1 MENILLEQL
10 GHSDFQNMKKEI
22 LKKFKKHDK
31 VSGEITR
38 FTQLDNVLDFVLNHQ
53 LHFSPLSIF
62 PDHTEGKS
70 LKQATLL
77 GNEKEING
85 QEIPHYIRRE
95 ILYASCWHF
104 GDEKLYMWDIYGR
117 DKNCLAI
124 QLNLD
129 NLLENVFA
137 PGNFLFSSKN
147 LDEGFN
153 NKDSN
158 AEKVEISS
166 FHFGKLEYVD
176 LVKKTV
182 KSNLYIG
189 RFKDK
194 AFEHEKE
201 LRFLFRQNYKG
212 NQPVGLKDL
221 KCRFLKNAEQN
232 LNVKVIISPYAQKN
246 YLEFITKAFQ
256 EYKNIEVIASK
267 FTTLFR

>member
-1 MENILLEQL
+1 
-10 GHSDFQNMKKEI
+10 MKKEI
-22 LKKFKKHDK
+22 LKRFNILDK
-31 VSGEITR
+31 VTGKLTR
-38 FTQLDNVLDFVLNHQ
+38 FTDLDNVLEFVLNKQ
-53 LHFSPLSIF
+53 LHFSPLSSF
-62 PDHTEGKS
+62 WDYTEGKS

-77 GNEKEING
+77 GNEKESNE

-95 ILYASCWHF
+95 ILYASCWHI

-117 DKNCLAI
+117 DRNCLAI

-129 NLLENVFA
+129 SLLENVLV
-137 PGNFLFSSKN
+137 PGNFLVSSEN
-147 LDEGFN
+147 LEKGSY
-153 NKDSN
+153 NKEVLPQDF
-158 AEKVEISS
+158 KISS
-166 FHFGKLEYVD
+166 FYFGKLDYVD
-176 LVKKTV
+176 LIKINGSK
-182 KSNLYIG
+182 NLYIG

-194 AFEHEKE
+194 AFKHEKE
-201 LRFLFRQNYKG
+201 FRFLIRQNYKG

-232 LNVKVIISPYAQKN
+232 LNVKVMVSPYAQKN